1 MSNVVFACTAPSM
14 AFFQILSVYCA
25 LGFGLGR
32 FCVSKR
38 ALHARGV
45 RVLHIFAPLRA
56 QGSGFFRF
64 CALTRGGFQVFSSF
78 CAPVWPLQ
86 GDFRAFPAGVI
97 PFPALPVKAGF
108 SALCGA
114 MPPFQ
119 KKQAANT
126 PLYRVGTRH
135 LKYSP
140 VRVGVEH
147 PPPPR
152 HAFRVP
158 LGTGGGNFFQLY
170 ESF

>member
-38 ALHARGV
+38 ALRARCTGSSYFRPITRAGFRFLQVYTARGDFKFFQV
-45 RVLHIFAPLRA
+45 FAPLC
-56 QGSGFFRF
+56 G
-64 CALTRGGFQVFSSF
+64 
-78 CAPVWPLQ
+78 PLR
-86 GDFRAFPAGVI
+86 GDFRGFPAGVI
-97 PFPALPVKAGF
+97 LSRFAHTSGLPRPLRGYAPHSRKSGLQMRCFIAWVQDIRDI
-108 SALCGA
+108 LVYPCRCGA
-114 MPPFQ
+114 SPP
-119 KKQAANT
+119 T
-126 PLYRVGTRH
+126 
-135 LKYSP
+135 
-140 VRVGVEH
+140 
-147 PPPPR
+147 R